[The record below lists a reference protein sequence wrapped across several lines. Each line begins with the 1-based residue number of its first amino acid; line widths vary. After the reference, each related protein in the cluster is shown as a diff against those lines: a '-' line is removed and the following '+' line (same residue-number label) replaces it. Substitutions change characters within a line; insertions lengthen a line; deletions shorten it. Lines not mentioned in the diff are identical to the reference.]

1 VSRTVD
7 VGALLDHSPWT
18 AQQKRWTILAALA
31 IIFDGFDIQILGFA
45 IPSLIREWHVA
56 RSAFGPVLALG
67 LVGMAV
73 GSPFAGYVGDRFGR
87 RTALIG
93 CVSLFGLATIASSF
107 VDGVAGLAVLRVLTG
122 MGAGGA
128 LPNAAALSAEF
139 APLRRRHAAV
149 LLTLVCVPLGGM
161 LGGVIASQVLPA
173 LGWRALYMIGGA
185 MPMAFAIL
193 LWVTLPESPRFLARR
208 PVDRERLT
216 ELLLRMGFA
225 VDSASTYEDWSKVA
239 ADGRAPIR
247 TLFGPALARDTVGLW
262 IAYFFCL
269 ASIYLMFGWLPT
281 LLTSQGI
288 SLATATTG
296 LAVYNLGGV
305 CGVVVWTFLISA
317 FGSRGPMLAGALGT
331 AASALLILLI
341 PFHASSNPVLL
352 LAAIGLNG
360 LLANAIQ
367 TSMYALA
374 AHVYP
379 TAVRASGVAYAAAMG
394 RTGGVISSL
403 FGAVLI
409 QAGPVVFWWAM
420 AAAMVA
426 AFAGLA
432 WVRHHFAAVGKLEP
446 AEVAAS

>member
-1 VSRTVD
+1 MSATID
-7 VGALLDHSPWT
+7 VGALLDHGPWT

-67 LVGMAV
+67 LAGMAV
-73 GSPFAGYVGDRFGR
+73 GSPLAGYVGDRFGR

-93 CVSLFGLATIASSF
+93 CVSVFGLATIATAL
-107 VDGVAGLAVLRVLTG
+107 VQGVAWLALLRFITG

-128 LPNAAALSAEF
+128 LPNAGALSAEF

-149 LLTLVCVPLGGM
+149 LLTIVCVPLGGM
-161 LGGVIASQVLPA
+161 VGGVIASQVLPA

-185 MPMAFAIL
+185 MPLAFAIL
-193 LWVTLPESPRFLARR
+193 LWLALPESPRFLARR
-208 PVDRERLT
+208 PEKRQRLT
-216 ELLLRMGFA
+216 ELLRRMGHA
-225 VDSASTYEDWSKVA
+225 VNPAATYEDRTKVPV
-239 ADGRAPIR
+239 DNRAPLS
-247 TLFGPALARDTVGLW
+247 TLFAPALVRDTVGLW
-262 IAYFFCL
+262 TAFFFCL
-269 ASIYLMFGWLPT
+269 GSIYVMFGWLPT
-281 LLTSQGI
+281 MLTSQGI

-305 CGVVVWTFLISA
+305 LGVLLWTFLISA
-317 FGSRGPMLAGALGT
+317 FGSRGPMLAGALGA
-331 AASALLILLI
+331 AASALMVLLI
-341 PFHASSNPVLL
+341 PFHANSNPVLL

-360 LLANAIQ
+360 LLANAVQ

-379 TAVRASGVAYAAAMG
+379 TAVRASGVAYAAAIG
-394 RTGGVISSL
+394 RTGAVVSSL
-403 FGAVLI
+403 FGAILI
-409 QAGPVVFWWAM
+409 QAGPIAFWSAM
-420 AAAMVA
+420 AGAMVA

-432 WVRHHFAAVGKLEP
+432 WVRNHFAAVGKLEP
-446 AEVAAS
+446 AGVVAS

>member
-1 VSRTVD
+1 MTGTID
-7 VGALLDHSPWT
+7 VGALLDHGPWT
-18 AQQKRWTILAALA
+18 PQQKRWTILAALA
-31 IIFDGFDIQILGFA
+31 IIFDGFDIQILGLA

-67 LVGMAV
+67 LAGMAV
-73 GSPFAGYVGDRFGR
+73 GSPVAGYFGDRFGR

-107 VDGVAGLAVLRVLTG
+107 VNGVAGLAILRVLTG

-128 LPNAAALSAEF
+128 LPNAAALAAEF

-149 LLTLVCVPLGGM
+149 LLTIVCVPLGGM
-161 LGGVIASQVLPA
+161 VGGVIASQVLPA
-173 LGWRALYMIGGA
+173 LGWRALYVIGGA
-185 MPMAFAIL
+185 LPLAFAVL
-193 LWVTLPESPRFLARR
+193 LWVALPESPRFLARH
-208 PVDRERLT
+208 PEDRQRLS
-216 ELLLRMGFA
+216 EILGRMGHA
-225 VDSASTYEDWSKVA
+225 TDSDSAYEDPTKVVV
-239 ADGRAPIR
+239 ADSRAPIR

-269 ASIYLMFGWLPT
+269 ASIYVMFGWLPA

-305 CGVVVWTFLISA
+305 CGVVAWTLLISA

-331 AASALLILLI
+331 AASAILVLLI
-341 PFHASSNPVLL
+341 PFHANSNPVLL

-379 TAVRASGVAYAAAMG
+379 TAVRASGVAYAAAIG

-403 FGAVLI
+403 FGAGLI
-409 QAGPVVFWWAM
+409 QAGPLVFWWAM
-420 AAAMVA
+420 AVAMVA
-426 AFAGLA
+426 AFVGLA
-432 WVRHHFAAVGKLEP
+432 LVRNHFAA
-446 AEVAAS
+446 AAAS

>member
-1 VSRTVD
+1 MSSTID
-7 VGALLDHSPWT
+7 VGALLDDGPWT
-18 AQQKRWTILAALA
+18 SQQKRWTILAALA

-67 LVGMAV
+67 LAGMAV
-73 GSPFAGYVGDRFGR
+73 GSPLAGYFGDRFGR

-93 CVSLFGLATIASSF
+93 CVSVFGLATISSSF

-128 LPNAAALSAEF
+128 LPNAAALAAEF

-149 LLTLVCVPLGGM
+149 LLTIVCVPLGGM
-161 LGGVIASQVLPA
+161 VGGVIASQVLPA

-185 MPMAFAIL
+185 MPLAFAIL
-193 LWVTLPESPRFLARR
+193 LWLALPESPRFLARH
-208 PVDRERLT
+208 PEDRQRLT
-216 ELLLRMGFA
+216 ELLRRIGHTFDA
-225 VDSASTYEDWSKVA
+225 ASTYEDRTKVV
-239 ADGRAPIR
+239 ADHRAPVR

-269 ASIYLMFGWLPT
+269 GSIYVMFGWLPT
-281 LLTSQGI
+281 LLTSRGI

-305 CGVVVWTFLISA
+305 CGVLAWTFLISA

-331 AASALLILLI
+331 AASALMVLLI
-341 PFHASSNPVLL
+341 PFHANSSPVLL

-360 LLANAIQ
+360 LLANAVQ
-367 TSMYALA
+367 TSMFALA

-379 TAVRASGVAYAAAMG
+379 TAVRASGVAYASAIG

-426 AFAGLA
+426 VFGGLA
-432 WVRHHFAAVGKLEP
+432 CVRNHFAAMEKLEP
-446 AEVAAS
+446 AKVAAS

>member
-1 VSRTVD
+1 
-7 VGALLDHSPWT
+7 
-18 AQQKRWTILAALA
+18 
-31 IIFDGFDIQILGFA
+31 
-45 IPSLIREWHVA
+45 
-56 RSAFGPVLALG
+56 
-67 LVGMAV
+67 MA
-73 GSPFAGYVGDRFGR
+73 
-87 RTALIG
+87 
-93 CVSLFGLATIASSF
+93 
-107 VDGVAGLAVLRVLTG
+107 
-122 MGAGGA
+122 
-128 LPNAAALSAEF
+128 AEF

-149 LLTLVCVPLGGM
+149 LLPIVCVPLGGM
-161 LGGVIASQVLPA
+161 VGGVIASQVLPA
-173 LGWRALYMIGGA
+173 LGWRALYAIGGA
-185 MPMAFAIL
+185 MPLAFAIL
-193 LWVTLPESPRFLARR
+193 LWLALPESPRFLARR
-208 PVDRERLT
+208 PEDRERLT
-216 ELLLRMGFA
+216 GLLRRMGHA
-225 VDSASTYEDWSKVA
+225 VDPTSTYEDRSKVA
-239 ADGRAPIR
+239 ADSRAPIR

-269 ASIYLMFGWLPT
+269 ASIYVMFGWLPT

-296 LAVYNLGGV
+296 LAIYNLGGV
-305 CGVVVWTFLISA
+305 CGVVVWTFLIGA

-331 AASALLILLI
+331 AASALIVLLI
-341 PFHASSNPVLL
+341 PFHANSNPVFL

-367 TSMYALA
+367 TSMYGLA

-379 TAVRASGVAYAAAMG
+379 TAVRASGVAYAAAIG

-426 AFAGLA
+426 VFAGLA
-432 WVRHHFAAVGKLEP
+432 CVSNHFAAVGKREP

>member
-1 VSRTVD
+1 MSRTID
-7 VGALLDHSPWT
+7 VGALLDHGPWT

-67 LVGMAV
+67 LAGMAA
-73 GSPFAGYVGDRFGR
+73 GSPLAGYFGDRFGR

-128 LPNAAALSAEF
+128 LPNAAALAAEF

-149 LLTLVCVPLGGM
+149 LLTIVCVPLGGM
-161 LGGVIASQVLPA
+161 VGGAIASQVLPA
-173 LGWRALYMIGGA
+173 LGWRALYLIGGA
-185 MPMAFAIL
+185 MPLAFAIM
-193 LWVTLPESPRFLARR
+193 LWMALPESPRFLARR
-208 PVDRERLT
+208 PADRQRLT
-216 ELLLRMGFA
+216 ELLRRMGHA
-225 VDSASTYEDWSKVA
+225 ADAATTYEDRANVA
-239 ADGRAPIR
+239 ADSRAPIR
-247 TLFGPALARDTVGLW
+247 TLFGRALARDTTGLW
-262 IAYFFCL
+262 VAYFFCL

-281 LLTSQGI
+281 LLTSQGV
-288 SLATATTG
+288 SLGTAPTG

-305 CGVVVWTFLISA
+305 FGVLVWTFLITV

-331 AASALLILLI
+331 AASALLVLLI
-341 PFHASSNPVLL
+341 PFHANSNPVFL

-360 LLANAIQ
+360 LLANAVQ
-367 TSMYALA
+367 TSMFALA

-409 QAGPVVFWWAM
+409 QAGPTAYWWAM
-420 AAAMVA
+420 AACMVA
-426 AFAGLA
+426 VFGGLA
-432 WVRHHFAAVGKLEP
+432 WVRNHFAAIGKLEP
-446 AEVAAS
+446 AGVAAS

>member
-1 VSRTVD
+1 MSGTID
-7 VGALLDHSPWT
+7 VGALLDQGPWT

-45 IPSLIREWHVA
+45 IPSLMREWHVA

-67 LVGMAV
+67 LAGMAV
-73 GSPFAGYVGDRFGR
+73 GSPVAGYFGDRFGR

-93 CVSLFGLATIASSF
+93 CVSLFGLATIVSSL
-107 VDGVAGLAVLRVLTG
+107 VDGVTGLAVLRVLTG

-128 LPNAAALSAEF
+128 LPNAAALAAEF

-149 LLTLVCVPLGGM
+149 LLTIVCVPLGGM
-161 LGGVIASQVLPA
+161 VGGVIASQVLPA

-185 MPMAFAIL
+185 MPLVFAVL
-193 LWVTLPESPRFLARR
+193 LWVALPESPRFLARR
-208 PVDRERLT
+208 PEDRQRLT
-216 ELLLRMGFA
+216 ELLGRMGYA
-225 VDSASTYEDWSKVA
+225 VDPTSTYEDRTKVSVNNH
-239 ADGRAPIR
+239 APIR
-247 TLFGPALARDTVGLW
+247 ALFGSALARDTVGLW

-269 ASIYLMFGWLPT
+269 GSIYVMFGWLPT

-305 CGVVVWTFLISA
+305 CGVLVWTFLISA
-317 FGSRGPMLAGALGT
+317 FGSRGPMLAGALAT
-331 AASALLILLI
+331 ATSALLILLI
-341 PFHASSNPVLL
+341 PFHANSNPVLL

-379 TAVRASGVAYAAAMG
+379 TAVRASGVAYAAAIG
-394 RTGGVISSL
+394 RTGGVVSSL

-409 QAGPVVFWWAM
+409 QAGPVVFWCAM
-420 AAAMVA
+420 AAAMVV

-432 WVRHHFAAVGKLEP
+432 WMRNHFAAIGKLEP
-446 AEVAAS
+446 AGVAAS

>member
-1 VSRTVD
+1 VSGAVD
-7 VGALLDHSPWT
+7 VGALLDHGPWT

-56 RSAFGPVLALG
+56 RAAFGPVLALG
-67 LVGMAV
+67 LAGMAV
-73 GSPFAGYVGDRFGR
+73 GSPLAGYVGDRFGR

-93 CVSLFGLATIASSF
+93 CVGLFGLATIASSF

-149 LLTLVCVPLGGM
+149 LFTIVCVPLGGM
-161 LGGVIASQVLPA
+161 VGGVIASQVLPA

-185 MPMAFAIL
+185 MPLVFAVV
-193 LWVTLPESPRFLARR
+193 LWLALPESPRFLARCPNER
-208 PVDRERLT
+208 QRLT
-216 ELLLRMGFA
+216 ELLRRLRHA
-225 VDSASTYEDWSKVA
+225 VGPESTYEDRSKVA
-239 ADGRAPIR
+239 VDNRAPIR
-247 TLFGPALARDTVGLW
+247 ALFGPELVRDTVGLW

-269 ASIYLMFGWLPT
+269 ASIYVMFGWLPT

-305 CGVVVWTFLISA
+305 CGVLAWTFLISA

-331 AASALLILLI
+331 AVSALLVLLI
-341 PFHASSNPVLL
+341 PFQANGNPVLL

-360 LLANAIQ
+360 LLANAVQ
-367 TSMYALA
+367 TSMFALG

-379 TAVRASGVAYAAAMG
+379 TAVRSSGVAYAAAMG

-409 QAGPVVFWWAM
+409 QAGPVVFWSAM
-420 AAAMVA
+420 AAAMVM

-432 WVRHHFAAVGKLEP
+432 WVRNHFAAVGKLEP

>member
-1 VSRTVD
+1 VSRTID
-7 VGALLDHSPWT
+7 VGTLLDHGPWT

-67 LVGMAV
+67 LAGMAV
-73 GSPFAGYVGDRFGR
+73 GSPVAGYFGDRFGR

-93 CVSLFGLATIASSF
+93 CASLFGLATIASSF
-107 VDGVAGLAVLRVLTG
+107 VDGVAWLAVLRVLTG

-139 APLRRRHAAV
+139 APLRRRPAAV
-149 LLTLVCVPLGGM
+149 LLTLLCVPLGGM
-161 LGGVIASQVLPA
+161 VGGVIASQVLPV
-173 LGWRALYMIGGA
+173 LGWRALYIIGGA
-185 MPMAFAIL
+185 MPLAFAVV
-193 LWVTLPESPRFLARR
+193 LWLALPESPRFLARR
-208 PVDRERLT
+208 PADRQRLT
-216 ELLLRMGFA
+216 ELLRRLGHA
-225 VDSASTYEDWSKVA
+225 IDSDSTYEDRTKVVV
-239 ADGRAPIR
+239 DNRAPIR
-247 TLFGPALARDTVGLW
+247 ALFWSALARDTVGLW

-269 ASIYLMFGWLPT
+269 GSIYVMFGWLPT

-305 CGVVVWTFLISA
+305 CGVLVWTFLINA

-341 PFHASSNPVLL
+341 PFHANSNPVLL

-394 RTGGVISSL
+394 RIGGVISSL

-420 AAAMVA
+420 AAAMVV

-432 WVRHHFAAVGKLEP
+432 WVRDHFAAIGEREP
-446 AEVAAS
+446 AGVAAS